1 MLQFRW
7 LGPQWLITVPLLLAL
22 MLAAACGGSAT
33 PVPSTAVPPT
43 AETLSTPEPTEPAA
57 PPTAMIVPSGES
69 FSFPLKPDW
78 VAKGKYQSMVLQLVG
93 RTNPG
98 LWDLHYAG
106 HLTASSVPA
115 APQFSNLVEY
125 DPVNPTEVI
134 GDLAAGWDV
143 SDDGMVYTF
152 HLRDAQWWDG
162 EPVTAEDIV
171 FSLDR
176 ITLPD
181 AIRTRTAALR
191 GFYEY
196 QTATAVDEKTIRVPV
211 KFPSPLFLRNLA
223 TEYMKMY
230 PKHTTENLAQDEAN
244 RAFGLMG
251 SGPWKLKEFQP
262 QIFWEHERN
271 TNYYKPDRPF
281 FDGLR
286 FNIIRDMPRLLSAI
300 QLGQAMTTDLPAI
313 GSYRPEDFY
322 QLQKETNGRIR
333 ALLLKPGFQLV
344 LILHMNKPPFDDPRM
359 RRALFLAIDRQEL
372 AEVTYCREPWG
383 CFGSPG
389 TFLPYNP
396 YESPEVLANVPGY
409 RTPKDSDIAEAKT
422 LMAEAGYGDGVKV
435 ELNSNASGV
444 SVRINEVWTEQ
455 VRTAV
460 GIDFTLETQDTAGT
474 VMRMSQ
480 ATLNASTDGTS
491 PLITDPSTF
500 LSQHYLPKIQKNPES
515 WSDPRLDELIQL
527 QSMELDSTKRL
538 EFIKEATELLQ
549 KGESHFVPLVWGQEG
564 GGMDYR
570 LQNYTLAPTNQFLR
584 KWDHVWWD
592 PDAKCPDPA
601 GCQQ

>member
-1 MLQFRW
+1 MSHFRW
-7 LGPQWLITVPLLLAL
+7 LSPKWLIPALLLLAL
-22 MLAAACGGSAT
+22 MIAVGCGGSAT
-33 PVPSTAVPPT
+33 PAPTTAVPPT
-43 AETLSTPEPTEPAA
+43 ATQVVTPEPPTPDA
-57 PPTAMIVPSGES
+57 PPTAMMVPTGES
-69 FSFPLKPDW
+69 FSFPLRPDW
-78 VAKGKYQSMVLQLVG
+78 VAEGKYQSMVLQLVG

-196 QTATAVDEKTIRVPV
+196 QTATAVDEKTVRVPV

>member
-7 LGPQWLITVPLLLAL
+7 LGPQWLITVPLLLVL
-22 MLAAACGGSAT
+22 MLAAACGGSA
-33 PVPSTAVPPT
+33 PPATAVPAAPT
-43 AETLSTPEPTEPAA
+43 DAPAMPDPTTPAA
-57 PPTAMIVPSGES
+57 PPTAMIAPSGES

-78 VAKGKYQSMVLQLVG
+78 VDDGKYQSRYLQLVG

-98 LWDLHYAG
+98 LWDLHFAG

-115 APQFSNLVEY
+115 APQHANLVEY

-134 GDLAAGWDV
+134 GDLASSWDV
-143 SDDGMVYTF
+143 SDDGLIYTF

-162 EPVTAEDIV
+162 EPVTASDIV

-181 AIRTRTAALR
+181 AIRTRTAAMR

-196 QTATAVDEKTIRVPV
+196 QTATVVDEKTVRVPIM
-211 KFPSPLFLRNLA
+211 FPTPLFLQNLA

-230 PKHTTENLAQDEAN
+230 PKHTTENLSQEDAN

-251 SGPWKLKEFQP
+251 GGPWKLKEFQP
-262 QIFWEHERN
+262 QVFWEHERN
-271 TNYYKPDRPF
+271 TNYYKPGRPY

-286 FNIIRDMPRLLSAI
+286 FNIITDMSRLLAAL
-300 QLGQAMTTDLPAI
+300 QLGQAETTDLPAI

-322 QLQKETNGRIR
+322 QLQEETNGRIR
-333 ALLLKPGFQLV
+333 ALLLKPGFQSA

-359 RRALFLAIDRQEL
+359 RRALFLSIDRQEL
-372 AEVTYCREPWG
+372 ADITYCREPWG
-383 CFGSPG
+383 CFGAPG

-396 YESPEVLANVPGY
+396 YESPEVLANIPGY
-409 RTPKDSDIAEAKT
+409 RTPKDADIVEAKA
-422 LMAEAGYGDGVKV
+422 LMAAAGYAEGVKAK
-435 ELNSNASGV
+435 LNTN
-444 SVRINEVWTEQ
+444 VRGSTIRVNEVWTEQ

-460 GIDFTLETQDTAGT
+460 GIDFELVTQDTAGT

-500 LSQHYLPKIQKNPES
+500 LSQHYLPEIQKNPES
-515 WSDPRLDELIQL
+515 WSDPRLEELMVL
-527 QSMELDSTKRL
+527 QAMELDSTKRL
-538 EFIKEATELLQ
+538 EVIKEITELLQ
-549 KGESHFVPLVWGQEG
+549 QGESHFVPLVWAQEG

>member
-1 MLQFRW
+1 MPHFRW
-7 LGPQWLITVPLLLAL
+7 LSPKWLIPALLLLAL
-22 MLAAACGGSAT
+22 MIAAACGGSAT
-33 PVPSTAVPPT
+33 PAPATAEPPT
-43 AETLSTPEPTEPAA
+43 AEPLSTPEPTEPPA
-57 PPTAMIVPSGES
+57 PPTAMIAPSGES
-69 FSFPLKPDW
+69 FSFPLTPDW
-78 VAKGKYQSMVLQLVG
+78 VSEGKYQSRYLQLVG

-98 LWDLHYAG
+98 LWDLHFAG

-115 APQFSNLVEY
+115 APQFSTLVEY

-134 GDLAAGWDV
+134 GDLAGSWDV
-143 SDDGMVYTF
+143 SEDGMVYTF

-196 QTATAVDEKTIRVPV
+196 QTATAVDEKTVRVPI
-211 KFPSPLFLRNLA
+211 KFPTPLFVKNLA

-230 PKHTTENLAQDEAN
+230 PKHATENVSQDEAN
-244 RAFGLMG
+244 RPGVLMG
-251 SGPWKLKEFQP
+251 SGPWKFKEFQP
-262 QIFWEHERN
+262 QVFWEHERN

-286 FNIIRDMPRLLSAI
+286 FNIIRDTSRLITAL
-300 QLGQAMTTDLPAI
+300 QLGQAETTDLPVI

-322 QLQKETNGRIR
+322 ELQKETNGRIR
-333 ALLLKPGFQLV
+333 ALLIKPGFQLV

-372 AEVTYCREPWG
+372 ADVTFCREPWG

-409 RTPKDSDIAEAKT
+409 RSPKDQDYADAKA
-422 LMAEAGYGDGVKV
+422 LMAEAGYPDGIDV
-435 ELNSNASGV
+435 ELNTSSSPIAT
-444 SVRINEVWTEQ
+444 RINELWTEQ
-455 VRTAV
+455 VRNAV
-460 GIDFTLETQDTAGT
+460 NIDFTLETQDTAGT

-480 ATLNASTDGTS
+480 ATLHGSTDGTS

-500 LSQHYLPKIQKNPES
+500 LSQHYLPEIQKNPES
-515 WSDPRLDELIQL
+515 WSDPQL
-527 QSMELDSTKRL
+527 EVLMQAQASELDSTKRL
-538 EFIKEATELLQ
+538 ETIKEITELLQ

-570 LQNYTLAPTNQFLR
+570 LQNYHVAPTNQFLR
-584 KWDHVWWD
+584 RWEHVWWD
-592 PDAKCPDPA
+592 PDAVCPDPA
-601 GCQQ
+601 GCK

>member
-1 MLQFRW
+1 MSHFRW
-7 LGPQWLITVPLLLAL
+7 LSPKWLIPALLLLAL
-22 MLAAACGGSAT
+22 MIAAACGGSAT
-33 PVPSTAVPPT
+33 PAPSTAVPPT
-43 AETLSTPEPTEPAA
+43 AAPLSTPEPTEPPA

-78 VAKGKYQSMVLQLVG
+78 VAEGKYQSMVLQLVG

-134 GDLAAGWDV
+134 GDLASGWDV
-143 SDDGMVYTF
+143 SDDGMIYTF

-196 QTATAVDEKTIRVPV
+196 QTATAVDEKTVRVPV

-230 PKHTTENLAQDEAN
+230 PKHTTENLAQDDAN

-409 RTPKDSDIAEAKT
+409 RMPKDADIAEAKA
-422 LMAEAGYGDGVKV
+422 LMAEAGYADGVNV

-455 VRTAV
+455 VRAAV

-570 LQNYTLAPTNQFLR
+570 LQNYYLAPTNQFLR

-592 PDAKCPDPA
+592 PDAVCPDPA
-601 GCQQ
+601 GCK

>member
-1 MLQFRW
+1 
-7 LGPQWLITVPLLLAL
+7 
-22 MLAAACGGSAT
+22 
-33 PVPSTAVPPT
+33 
-43 AETLSTPEPTEPAA
+43 
-57 PPTAMIVPSGES
+57 
-69 FSFPLKPDW
+69 
-78 VAKGKYQSMVLQLVG
+78 
-93 RTNPG
+93 
-98 LWDLHYAG
+98 
-106 HLTASSVPA
+106 
-115 APQFSNLVEY
+115 
-125 DPVNPTEVI
+125 
-134 GDLAAGWDV
+134 
-143 SDDGMVYTF
+143 
-152 HLRDAQWWDG
+152 
-162 EPVTAEDIV
+162 
-171 FSLDR
+171 
-176 ITLPD
+176 
-181 AIRTRTAALR
+181 
-191 GFYEY
+191 
-196 QTATAVDEKTIRVPV
+196 
-211 KFPSPLFLRNLA
+211 
-223 TEYMKMY
+223 
-230 PKHTTENLAQDEAN
+230 
-244 RAFGLMG
+244 MG

-262 QIFWEHERN
+262 QVFWEHERN

-372 AEVTYCREPWG
+372 ADVTYCREPWG

-409 RTPKDSDIAEAKT
+409 RTPKDQDIAEAKA
-422 LMAEAGYGDGVKV
+422 LMEASGYGDGVKV

-480 ATLNASTDGTS
+480 ATLHASTDGTS
-491 PLITDPSTF
+491 PLITDPV
-500 LSQHYLPKIQKNPES
+500 YLP
-515 WSDPRLDELIQL
+515 
-527 QSMELDSTKRL
+527 QSALP
-538 EFIKEATELLQ
+538 
-549 KGESHFVPLVWGQEG
+549 G
-564 GGMDYR
+564 
-570 LQNYTLAPTNQFLR
+570 
-584 KWDHVWWD
+584 
-592 PDAKCPDPA
+592 
-601 GCQQ
+601 

>member
-1 MLQFRW
+1 MSHFRW
-7 LGPQWLITVPLLLAL
+7 LSPKWLIPALLLLAL
-22 MLAAACGGSAT
+22 MIAVGCGGSAT
-33 PVPSTAVPPT
+33 PAPATAVPPT
-43 AETLSTPEPTEPAA
+43 ATQVVTPEPPTPDA
-57 PPTAMIVPSGES
+57 PPTAMMVPTGES
-69 FSFPLKPDW
+69 FSFPLRPDW
-78 VAKGKYQSMVLQLVG
+78 VAEGKYQSMVLQLVG

-196 QTATAVDEKTIRVPV
+196 QTATAVDEKTVRVPV

-455 VRTAV
+455 VRAAV